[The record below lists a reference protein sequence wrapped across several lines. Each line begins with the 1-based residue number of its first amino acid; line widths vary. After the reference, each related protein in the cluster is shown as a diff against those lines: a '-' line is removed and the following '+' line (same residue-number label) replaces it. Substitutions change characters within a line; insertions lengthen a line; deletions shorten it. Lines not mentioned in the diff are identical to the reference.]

1 MTLLRTLMLALAA
14 SFLLAQDSK
23 VDPKAELN
31 DELLAATRKGDL
43 VLVKALLAKGADV
56 NAKSP
61 YGSTP
66 LFFACDRGHTE
77 IAKLLIEKGAD
88 LNVEDTFYHATA
100 LTWATMNK
108 RLDTIKLLLDN
119 GAKSASIV
127 LQAGVQSANP
137 QIVKIALA
145 AKPPVDAQSLSMAL
159 AAATKANKPEI
170 VELLK
175 AAGATPPQAVKTITL
190 DEATLQTYAG
200 VYQGGRG
207 GTEFDF
213 TFTVK
218 DGKLMGA
225 IAGQPS
231 LHYAA
236 IDKTHFVNSELGVTL
251 TLEFIVEGSSA
262 TGLKLNQGGTNVDF
276 KRKAVA
282 K

>member
-1 MTLLRTLMLALAA
+1 MLALAA

-77 IAKLLIEKGAD
+77 IVKLLIEKGAD
-88 LNVEDTFYHATA
+88 VNVEDTFYHATA

-108 RLDTIKLLLDN
+108 RLDTIKLLLDH
-119 GAKSASIV
+119 GAKSAADV
-127 LQAGVQSANP
+127 LQGGVQSANP

-145 AKPPVDAQSLSMAL
+145 AKPPVDAKSLSIAL

-175 AAGATPPQAVKTITL
+175 AAGAMPPEAVKTITL

-225 IAGQPS
+225 IAGQPA

-236 IDKTHFVNSELGVTL
+236 TDKTHFVNSELGVTIS
-251 TLEFIVEGSSA
+251 LEFIVENGSA
-262 TGLKLNQGGTNVDF
+262 TGLKLSQPGANIDF

>member
-1 MTLLRTLMLALAA
+1 MTLLRTLMFAIAA
-14 SFLLAQDSK
+14 SFLLAQD
-23 VDPKAELN
+23 PKADLN

-43 VLVKALLAKGADV
+43 AQVKTLLAKGADV

-61 YGSTP
+61 YGSTA

-88 LNVEDTFYHATA
+88 VNVEDTFYHATA
-100 LTWATMNK
+100 LRWATMNK
-108 RLDTIKLLLDN
+108 RLDAIKLLLDH
-119 GAKSASIV
+119 GAKSAGDV
-127 LQAGVQSANP
+127 LEAGVQFANP
-137 QIVKIALA
+137 QIVKVALG
-145 AKPPVDAQSLSMAL
+145 AKNGPDKKALSSAL

-170 VELLK
+170 VEMLK
-175 AAGATPPQAVKTITL
+175 AAGAVMPEAPKTIQL
-190 DEATLQTYAG
+190 DEATLKTFAG

-218 DGKLMGA
+218 NGKLMGVFMT
-225 IAGQPS
+225 QPEI
-231 LHYAA
+231 LYEAL
-236 IDKTHFVNSELGVTL
+236 DKTHFVNSQFGVN
-251 TLEFIVEGSSA
+251 LEFILEGGSV
-262 TGLKLNQGGTNVDF
+262 TGFKMQQGSFNVDF

>member
-1 MTLLRTLMLALAA
+1 MLALAA
-14 SFLLAQDSK
+14 SLLLAQDAK

-43 VLVKALLAKGADV
+43 PQVKALLAKGADV

-61 YGSTP
+61 YGSTA

-88 LNVEDTFYHATA
+88 VNVEDTFYHATA

-108 RLDTIKLLLDN
+108 RLDAIKLLLDH
-119 GAKSASIV
+119 GAKSAGDV
-127 LQAGVQSANP
+127 LQAGVQFGNP
-137 QIVKIALA
+137 QIVKIALD
-145 AKPPVDAQSLSMAL
+145 AKSGPDKKALSSAL
-159 AAATKANKPEI
+159 VAATKANKPEI
-170 VELLK
+170 VEMLK
-175 AAGATPPQAVKTITL
+175 AAGAVMPEAPKTIQL
-190 DEATLQTYAG
+190 DEATLKTFAG
-200 VYQGGRG
+200 AYQGGRG

-218 DGKLMGA
+218 NGKLMGA
-225 IAGQPS
+225 FMTQPE
-231 LHYAA
+231 LPYEA
-236 IDKTHFVNSELGVTL
+236 IDKTHFVNSQVGAN
-251 TLEFIVEGSSA
+251 LEFIVEGGSV
-262 TGLKLNQGGTNVDF
+262 TGIKMQQGSFNVEF